1 MKKTKDKP
9 KPKHTQRIQIPPP
22 YFPITF
28 EKYST
33 GEGYPCDYCTLL
45 FVSKRD
51 LILHMK
57 NYPSTLADSKVNDSR
72 PLRTS
77 MSQSCNAYQSK
88 YGN

>member
-1 MKKTKDKP
+1 MKNTKDQQKYFQKLP
-9 KPKHTQRIQIPPP
+9 IPPP

-28 EKYST
+28 EKDSI

-57 NYPSTLADSKVNDSR
+57 SYPNSLTDFQLNAPKPLHISVN
-72 PLRTS
+72 
-77 MSQSCNAYQSK
+77 QSSNIYRFK
-88 YGN
+88 